1 MSNYNAPYN
10 YEFINLYNSARN
22 PSSIHTRNT
31 SLFNYFV
38 RYLLKKVISVLDF
51 ENAPETWAM
60 NYFKYVLFGYGYIAI
75 FDTKEYGV
83 IPQQCMISDTRTIFY
98 QPREAIITNPVF
110 SQSKRLTIGK
120 DCELLKLQPDYTS
133 VMDII
138 TTYADLMAICLET
151 AGVNLI
157 NSKTSMIFFADD
169 KAIAET
175 FKKVFD
181 KVNSGEP
188 MVVADK
194 KLQSVDGVKNWE
206 VFTQNVGQNYITS
219 NILDDMKTL
228 EDQFNTKVGI
238 PNANTQKRERLIS
251 SEVMANDVD
260 TKALVNVWLD
270 TLNDDIIKVNK
281 RYNLNLKVKYRY
293 DNYYQ
298 DEVNKEVVDG

>member
-1 MSNYNAPYN
+1 MNIPKE
-10 YEFINLYNSARN
+10 YEFINLYNANRN

-31 SLFNYFV
+31 ALFNYFV

-51 ENAPETWAM
+51 TDYPETWAM

-98 QPREAIITNPVF
+98 QPKEAIVTNPVF
-110 SQSKRLTIGK
+110 NQSKRLKIGSE
-120 DCELLKLQPDYTS
+120 CELLKLQPDYTS
-133 VMDII
+133 IMDIV

-151 AGVNLI
+151 AGINLI
-157 NSKTSMIFFADD
+157 NSKTSMIFFADS
-169 KAIAET
+169 KTTAESY
-175 FKKVFD
+175 KKVFD
-181 KVNSGEP
+181 KINSGEP
-188 MVVADK
+188 MAVVDK
-194 KLQSVDGVKNWE
+194 KLQHEDGTRNWE
-206 VFTQNVGQNYITS
+206 IFTQNVGQNYITS

-260 TKALVNVWLD
+260 TKALVNLWLD
-270 TLNDDIIKVNK
+270 TLNDDILKVNK

-293 DNYYQ
+293 DNYYK
-298 DEVNKEVVDG
+298 DEVDKEVVDG

>member
-1 MSNYNAPYN
+1 MNIPKE
-10 YEFINLYNSARN
+10 YEFINLYNANRN

-31 SLFNYFV
+31 ALFNYFV

-51 ENAPETWAM
+51 TDYPDTWSM
-60 NYFKYVLFGYGYIAI
+60 NYFKYVLFGYGYVAI

-98 QPREAIITNPVF
+98 QPKEAIITNPVF
-110 SQSKRLTIGK
+110 NQSKRLKIGSE
-120 DCELLKLQPDYTS
+120 CELLKLQPDYTS
-133 VMDII
+133 IMDIV

-151 AGVNLI
+151 AGINLI
-157 NSKTSMIFFADD
+157 NSKTSMIFFADS
-169 KAIAET
+169 KTTAESY
-175 FKKVFD
+175 KKVFD
-181 KVNSGEP
+181 KINSGEP
-188 MVVADK
+188 MAVVDK
-194 KLQSVDGVKNWE
+194 KLQHEDGTRNWE
-206 VFTQNVGQNYITS
+206 IFTQNVGQNYITS

-260 TKALVNVWLD
+260 TKALVNLWLD
-270 TLNDDIIKVNK
+270 TLNDDILKVNK

-293 DNYYQ
+293 DNYYK
-298 DEVNKEVVDG
+298 DEVDKEVVDG